1 LIKPHTIGEREKGR
15 CSSKITVLEREARSI
30 GMSSVFEDDGKKMRD
45 KGVEM
50 IGGFESEKVKK
61 LLLCGTLRASSDDT

>member
-15 CSSKITVLEREARSI
+15 CSSKITVLKREAR
-30 GMSSVFEDDGKKMRD
+30 SSVFEDDGKKMRD

-61 LLLCGTLRASSDDT
+61 LLLCGTLRTRSNDT